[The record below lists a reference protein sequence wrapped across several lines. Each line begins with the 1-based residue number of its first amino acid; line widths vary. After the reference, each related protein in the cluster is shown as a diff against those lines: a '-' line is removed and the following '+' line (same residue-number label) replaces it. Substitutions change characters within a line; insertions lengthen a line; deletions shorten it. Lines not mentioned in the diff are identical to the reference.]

1 MDSDSLR
8 FLEVNE
14 AALNH
19 FGYSREEFLSMT
31 LLDIHPPEGIP
42 RLLESARHTF
52 AEAEHRTKDG
62 TLLTVEALVF
72 CLSWKWRERSAVK
85 ITERTHEKDEETLLS
100 RREGSHS
107 EATFAGPGADL
118 EAVR

>member
-1 MDSDSLR
+1 MVFAMMRGQSSCQTPTSYLR
-8 FLEVNE
+8 P
-14 AALNH
+14 A
-19 FGYSREEFLSMT
+19 S
-31 LLDIHPPEGIP
+31 
-42 RLLESARHTF
+42 RHT
-52 AEAEHRTKDG
+52 
-62 TLLTVEALVF
+62 TVEPATARMVCSLSERSAGNNVLF